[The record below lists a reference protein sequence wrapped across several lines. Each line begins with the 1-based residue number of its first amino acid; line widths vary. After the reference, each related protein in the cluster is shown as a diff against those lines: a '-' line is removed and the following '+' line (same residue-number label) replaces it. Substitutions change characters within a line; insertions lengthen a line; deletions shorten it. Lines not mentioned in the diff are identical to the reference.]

1 MLGFSQE
8 ANIMSIARVTELS
21 AASETS
27 FEEAINEAV
36 DRATKTL
43 RGVEGAWVKDM
54 NVSIDDG
61 NIKGYRVNLEVTF
74 QLEDPSL
81 EKLPN
86 LVPVA

>member
-27 FEEAINEAV
+27 FDEAINEAV

-61 NIKGYRVNLEVTF
+61 NIEGYRVNLEVTF
-74 QLEDPSL
+74 QLEDPS
-81 EKLPN
+81 
-86 LVPVA
+86 